1 MGRNARKRDARQRD
15 AKQRRAG
22 NGHSQHRCPPQPST
36 GVARPDR
43 HRLATAEALVV
54 DAVSTQDH
62 RQLVAVADRLVATPG
77 ARDALER
84 FICVVIERKWA
95 DGWQPRDLAHV
106 FARERNAA
114 DRTWL
119 VAAIAVE
126 SRSYL
131 GSAVVDPG
139 WRAQLVDIGAHDA
152 AGPTASSI
160 LHWSVETRVRAVVLA
175 VARLRWLFAL
185 PALPRI
191 APPPSEWT
199 TPTVEPSARPA
210 DAIVAKVRA
219 LLAKA
224 ESTDYPAEAESLT
237 AKAQELITRHA
248 IDRVLLAE
256 EGDDAPRARRVPID
270 EPYAEAKIQL
280 LSEVARANGCQVVI
294 SDRLGFSTLF
304 GFADDI
310 DTVELLHSSLLV
322 QAMRSLAIVGRD
334 APPGAQTRSRAYRRA
349 FLFGFAAQI
358 GQRLRDVA
366 EHETM
371 EAANRVGASLLP
383 VLASRERQVTDEV
396 TRVFPAAT
404 TTVRRI
410 SVSDGRGWA
419 AGQAAGR
426 LASLALD
433 PTVAPPLQP

>member
-1 MGRNARKRDARQRD
+1 MGRNARQRDARQRD
-15 AKQRRAG
+15 ARK
-22 NGHSQHRCPPQPST
+22 GHSQHRCPPQPST

-43 HRLATAEALVV
+43 RRLATAEALVV
-54 DAVSTQDH
+54 DAVSAQDH
-62 RQLVAVADRLVATPG
+62 RHLAAVADRLVATPG

-84 FICVVIERKWA
+84 FICIVIERKWD
-95 DGWQPRDLAHV
+95 DGWQPRDLARV

-114 DRTWL
+114 DRGWL

-131 GSAVVDPG
+131 GSAVVDRG
-139 WRAQLVDIGAHDA
+139 WRAQLVDIGAHDSD
-152 AGPTASSI
+152 GPTASSI
-160 LHWSVETRVRAVVLA
+160 LDWSPDARVQAVVLA

-199 TPTVEPSARPA
+199 TPTVEPGARPA

-256 EGDDAPRARRVPID
+256 EGDGAPVARRVPID
-270 EPYAEAKIQL
+270 EPYAEARAQL
-280 LSEVARANGCQVVI
+280 LTAIARANGCRTVR
-294 SDRLGFSTLF
+294 SDRLGFSTVF
-304 GFADDI
+304 GFADDV
-310 DTVELLHSSLLV
+310 DTVELLHASLLV
-322 QAMRSLAIVGRD
+322 QAMRALAVAGRD
-334 APPGAQTRSRAYRRA
+334 ASPGAQTRSRAYRRA
-349 FLFGFAAQI
+349 FLLGFAAQI
-358 GQRLRDVA
+358 GQRLRETA
-366 EHETM
+366 ERET
-371 EAANRVGASLLP
+371 AAAAEREGPSLLP
-383 VLASRERQVTDEV
+383 VLASRERQVGEELA
-396 TRVFPAAT
+396 RVFPHL
-404 TTVRRI
+404 VSGRR
-410 SVSDGRGWA
+410 VTFSDGQGY
-419 AGQAAGR
+419 AAGR
-426 LASLALD
+426 AAARVAHLGLD